1 MHHVMDAGVLGFLVP
16 AFQVLDFCIPFIPA
30 FPGFVKLIPEPVQS
44 RFVHFVLL
52 PDEKD
57 RLPDL
62 RQTAKAI
69 KV

>member
-1 MHHVMDAGVLGFLVP
+1 MHHVMDTGILGFLVP
-16 AFQVLDFCIPFIPA
+16 AFQIFDLSFPFVPA
-30 FPGFVKLIPEPVQS
+30 FPGFCKLDAKTFQS

-62 RQTAKAI
+62 GQTAKAI